1 MWNGFSGPSSEKHW
15 QSNCKTR
22 FWGGLGFT
30 GFSAPFAAELTA
42 THFGGGSGPVPG
54 KAAQQPSGG
63 EEPPKSRRE
72 LIEELIAR
80 SKQEK
85 VSSFLRARAALPW
98 DSALGR
104 PRLFSLGGFRLY

>member
-1 MWNGFSGPSSEKHW
+1 MEKHW
-15 QSNCKTR
+15 QSGCKTR
-22 FWGGLGFT
+22 FWVGLGFT

-42 THFGGGSGPVPG
+42 THFGGGGGPVSG
-54 KAAQQPSGG
+54 KAAQQPGGG

-85 VSSFLRARAALPW
+85 VSGCLRARAAPPW
-98 DSALGR
+98 DSPLGR
-104 PRLFSLGGFRLY
+104 PQPFLAGRF